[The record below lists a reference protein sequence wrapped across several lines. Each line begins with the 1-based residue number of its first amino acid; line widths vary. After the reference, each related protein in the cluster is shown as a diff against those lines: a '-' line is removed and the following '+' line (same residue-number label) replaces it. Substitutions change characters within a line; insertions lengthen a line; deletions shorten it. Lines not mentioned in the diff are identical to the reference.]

1 MCIKY
6 QHTDRNRKNLIQV
19 IPFQVIPTTISIT
32 CYFRAELL
40 EILVAIEKMGG
51 AIQTDGDGESA
62 EKRRDKIF
70 EKMDKNEDQK
80 LSMAEFIE
88 GAKSDASIVKI
99 LQSS

>member
-1 MCIKY
+1 
-6 QHTDRNRKNLIQV
+6 
-19 IPFQVIPTTISIT
+19 
-32 CYFRAELL
+32 
-40 EILVAIEKMGG
+40 MGG

-70 EKMDKNEDQK
+70 EKMDKNADQK

-99 LQSS
+99 LQSC